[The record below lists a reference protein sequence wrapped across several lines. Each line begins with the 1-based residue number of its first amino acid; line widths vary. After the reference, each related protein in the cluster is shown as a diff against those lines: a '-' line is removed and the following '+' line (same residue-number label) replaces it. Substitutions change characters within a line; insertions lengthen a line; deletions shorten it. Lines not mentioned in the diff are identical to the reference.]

1 MTAGSSPTPAES
13 PLPGPIGL
21 PLALLEELR
30 PIARRLGLLRGLT
43 GPTLGRYAGRDIVAL
58 VSGVG
63 RSHARRVASELI
75 EVHGCRSLLSVG
87 FGGGLD
93 PALPLAATRVVRE
106 VIDESGQRHAA
117 DVALTD
123 CWGAPTA
130 VCLTVRQALA
140 TPASKAAAWAAT
152 GAQVVDMETA
162 AVAQVAV
169 EHGVPWCGIRA
180 ISDPADT
187 ALPRFVAQYVD
198 PVTGQLH
205 LFRMFGYLVP
215 RPRSWFELLRLARDG
230 RRAANALA
238 AATAHLLE
246 RTA

>member
-1 MTAGSSPTPAES
+1 MTGDSSPAPS

-30 PIARRLGLLRGLT
+30 PIARRLGLSGGLT
-43 GPTLGRYAGRDIVAL
+43 GPTTGRYAGRDLIAI

-63 RSHARRVASELI
+63 RRHARRVATQLI
-75 EVHGCRSLLSVG
+75 EEHGCRSLLSIG

-93 PALPLAATRVVRE
+93 PALPLAAARVVHD
-106 VIDESGQRHAA
+106 VVDEEGQRHPA
-117 DVALTD
+117 DVDLVE
-123 CWGAPTA
+123 CWGEPAV

-140 TPASKAAAWAAT
+140 TPAAKAAAWQTT
-152 GAQVVDMETA
+152 GAHVVDMETW
-162 AVAQVAV
+162 AVAQVAI

-187 ALPRFVAQYVD
+187 ALPRFIADHVD
-198 PVTGQLH
+198 PETGQLH
-205 LFRMFGYLVP
+205 LFRMFGYLLP
-215 RPRSWFELLRLARDG
+215 RPQTWAELVRLARDSK
-230 RRAANALA
+230 RAADSLA